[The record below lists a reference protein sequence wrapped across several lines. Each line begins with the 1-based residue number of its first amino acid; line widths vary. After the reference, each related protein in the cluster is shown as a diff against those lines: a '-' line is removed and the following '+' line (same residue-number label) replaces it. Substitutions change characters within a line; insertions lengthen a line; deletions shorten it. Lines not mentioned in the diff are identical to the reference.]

1 MVDDTG
7 GHPQAPEGPAPG
19 EELLG
24 MITGYWV
31 SQAVFA
37 ATKLG
42 IADLL
47 GSGPRPCAD
56 LAREVGVA
64 PGPLFRL
71 LRALASV
78 GVFREDDTRQAWF
91 GLTPMAELLR
101 SDVAGSQRGFALL
114 QEYQYPPWGELLH
127 SLRSEETAFEH
138 LHGEPLF
145 DFLAGRPDVS
155 SVFDD
160 AMADR
165 TAEVAQ
171 AVVDAYDFAR
181 FEVLVD
187 IGGGSGL
194 LLCSI
199 LRANPGLRGVLFDL
213 PHVASA
219 AQDAVAAAGL
229 TDRCATRGGDF
240 FEAVPTEGDL
250 YLLKWIVHDWD
261 DERAVRLL
269 RRSRDAMEPGDT
281 LLVVEELVPPGNA
294 WAMVKWVDL
303 TMLTVTGGRERTESE
318 YHALLDLAGLELT
331 RVVPTLQPASLLECR
346 RATT

>member
-24 MITGYWV
+24 MITGYWA

-47 GSGPRPCAD
+47 GRARGPVRIWHGSRCRPRAAVPAPARIGERRRVPRTTPPGVVRPD
-56 LAREVGVA
+56 PHGRTAPLRRGRVAARLA
-64 PGPLFRL
+64 
-71 LRALASV
+71 
-78 GVFREDDTRQAWF
+78 
-91 GLTPMAELLR
+91 
-101 SDVAGSQRGFALL
+101 L

-127 SLRSEETAFEH
+127 SLRSEDKAFEH

-213 PHVASA
+213 PHVAPRRRTPGRGGS
-219 AQDAVAAAGL
+219 

-240 FEAVPTEGDL
+240 FEAVSTEGDL

-269 RRSRDAMEPGDT
+269 RRSGT
-281 LLVVEELVPPGNA
+281 S
-294 WAMVKWVDL
+294 W
-303 TMLTVTGGRERTESE
+303 S
-318 YHALLDLAGLELT
+318 
-331 RVVPTLQPASLLECR
+331 
-346 RATT
+346 RATPCSWSRSWSLRATPGRW